1 MVAEALSSNTVHL
14 VAGGALVAVALAVV
28 YHQADRPTERS
39 VDASASLP
47 LSPRRPVGTLVA
59 IAAVV
64 AVYLF
69 VQSGLENPNRPVVIP
84 FRSWSYF
91 YPEGMLWSGL
101 AHSGRSHITGNLLST
116 LVAGALAEYAYGHFP
131 DSREI
136 DDEPGPVRS
145 ALSSAG
151 SSSATVSLTSLPSR
165 ASLLPAHRS
174 GNRSRS
180 GRSPANR
187 SPRTP
192 TSGRSLSFRGDVVVR
207 RPGVAVRARAGDRFL
222 GRGVRAVGF
231 ALVFYPVT
239 TIAALT
245 GRRW

>member
-1 MVAEALSSNTVHL
+1 
-14 VAGGALVAVALAVV
+14 
-28 YHQADRPTERS
+28 
-39 VDASASLP
+39 
-47 LSPRRPVGTLVA
+47 VGTLVA

-151 SSSATVSLTSLPSR
+151 SSSATVSHVVPSRASLPSR
-165 ASLLPAHRS
+165 ASIRKSLAVGSVSRESLATNPYVRAFVVVRGRCCRS
-174 GNRSRS
+174 ASWRRCSRS
-180 GRSPANR
+180 GR
-187 SPRTP
+187 
-192 TSGRSLSFRGDVVVR
+192 
-207 RPGVAVRARAGDRFL
+207 
-222 GRGVRAVGF
+222 
-231 ALVFYPVT
+231 
-239 TIAALT
+239 
-245 GRRW
+245 

>member
-1 MVAEALSSNTVHL
+1 
-14 VAGGALVAVALAVV
+14 
-28 YHQADRPTERS
+28 
-39 VDASASLP
+39 
-47 LSPRRPVGTLVA
+47 VGTLVA

-145 ALSSAG
+145 ALSSA
-151 SSSATVSLTSLPSR
+151 VRRPVHVVR
-165 ASLLPAHRS
+165 RRRS
-174 GNRSRS
+174 PPIVALAV

-192 TSGRSLSFRGDVVVR
+192 TSGRSLSFRGRCCRSASWR
-207 RPGVAVRARAGDRFL
+207 RCSRS
-222 GRGVRAVGF
+222 GR
-231 ALVFYPVT
+231 
-239 TIAALT
+239 
-245 GRRW
+245 